1 MPTAANRHDYPNH
14 ADVWSLRRNWVN
26 EKARI
31 KLALLAGRFRFG
43 LLDRIPHAH
52 IERLEVLG
60 IVIEIVERLAYRHAL
75 DTIAGLDQDRHF
87 GPTRRTGLSE
97 DEERSSLT
105 RSYRARARS
114 WRHHANGRVGERRP

>member
-52 IERLEVLG
+52 INNNTQPVHARLVK
-60 IVIEIVERLAYRHAL
+60 I
-75 DTIAGLDQDRHF
+75 DDC
-87 GPTRRTGLSE
+87 
-97 DEERSSLT
+97 
-105 RSYRARARS
+105 
-114 WRHHANGRVGERRP
+114 GR